1 MRNTLDSHQTSSM
14 PSTFLYRPRSPRF
27 LARPRLLTRL

>member
-1 MRNTLDSHQTSSM
+1 MHHTPLLLLSSLVLLAL
-14 PSTFLYRPRSPRF
+14 PECPRYTRF